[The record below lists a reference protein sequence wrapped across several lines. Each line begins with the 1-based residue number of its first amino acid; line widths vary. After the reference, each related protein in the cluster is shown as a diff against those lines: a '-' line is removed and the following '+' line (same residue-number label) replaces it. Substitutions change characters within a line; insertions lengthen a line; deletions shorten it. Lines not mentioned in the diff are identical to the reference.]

1 MDERRSALLDKAVGL
16 LAAVFRTM
24 DPSERDCLLELMDR
38 AGNATGLERARLMKL
53 VHERLEG
60 RNDSNSA

>member
-24 DPSERDCLLELMDR
+24 DPKDRDSLLELMDQ
-38 AGNATGLERARLMKL
+38 AGNASGPDKERLMKL
-53 VHERLEG
+53 IHERLKSHNNG
-60 RNDSNSA
+60 NCS